1 MTIVP
6 LVKVPARAKKG
17 ETVMIRAKLKH
28 PMETGWRK
36 NAAGAVVPR
45 KRIFQFVCTQ
55 GNREML
61 RADLHSG
68 VSADPYFAFFVKA
81 EKSGVYRF
89 QWFEDGGTV
98 YETSA
103 VMEVVG

>member
-1 MTIVP
+1 M
-6 LVKVPARAKKG
+6 
-17 ETVMIRAKLKH
+17 M
-28 PMETGWRK
+28 
-36 NAAGAVVPR
+36 
-45 KRIFQFVCTQ
+45 
-55 GNREML
+55 

-89 QWFEDGGTV
+89 QWFEDGGKV

-103 VMEVVG
+103 AMEVVG